1 MRDFKSLTRIGAA
14 VAILLVLGGCDSP
27 EERAQ
32 KHLER
37 GQALIEAGDT
47 VKARL
52 EFRNALRLNGN
63 LVGARYELARLAEE
77 AGDLR
82 QAFGLYRD
90 VAEAEASNVP
100 VRIKLAQFL
109 LAANDL
115 EEARTYTDAAYALAP
130 EDPEVLATKAAVD
143 YRVGNTALARDLA
156 RRALAIAPDLVPAHI
171 VLISDLV
178 VSGDLAGALISLDEV
193 LARLPEDQAL
203 HLLRLRILSVMND
216 PDQVRAQLER
226 MVELYPD
233 QLPFREALVQFH
245 ARNDDVDAAI
255 AGLRDLA
262 ALRDDKLEGFR
273 ALTGYIYAARGAEA
287 ARAELAAA
295 LSTAGPELRAG
306 LALLQ
311 SEVELRDG
319 KPAEARRLLE
329 EVVAEFP
336 ENANDARVR
345 LAGLALNEGNREE
358 ARRLAETVLDGDG
371 DNVAALGIRASVLIA
386 EHKGDEAL
394 LDIRRALNLDPQ
406 NAQLMLLEANAHE
419 RNGNMDLMRERLAS
433 AARTSD
439 YAPEISLRYA
449 GLLRQQN
456 QLSAAEA
463 VMTEAVQRNPA
474 NPALLAGLAELRLQ
488 LGDLAG
494 AETIASRLREVE
506 GGTGVA
512 EQVLAASLAQQG
524 RLVESTAALERAL
537 ADPAGNESALA
548 SLVASYVR
556 QGQVERAEALLDDL
570 IAANPENRRAIILR
584 AEVHLL
590 RGETDRV
597 PVLLQ
602 SLIDQAPDQQDGY
615 LLLSRFHLQQGD
627 PAQAEVVMRAGV
639 DAAPASQPLRLLL
652 AERLELRGAIDDA
665 IVQYEELY
673 RLNPDSVV
681 VVNNL
686 ASLLAEYRETD
697 PEAIAFA
704 SRVARRLSNTT
715 VPHFLDTAGWV
726 AFLNGNTEEA
736 LEKLQ
741 LAATGLPNNPL
752 VRYHLGRVYSAVGN
766 VELARAE
773 LEASL
778 AIAPDFPKAESAR
791 AALAALPDT
800 DG

>member
-1 MRDFKSLTRIGAA
+1 MRDRKPLIRLSAA
-14 VAILLVLGGCDSP
+14 VAILLVLAGCDSP

-37 GQALIEAGDT
+37 GQALVQAGET

-52 EFRNALRLNGN
+52 EFRNALRLNSG
-63 LVGARYELARLAEE
+63 LVDARYELARLAEE

-90 VAEAEASNVP
+90 VAEAQASNVP
-100 VRIKLAQFL
+100 VRVKLAQFL
-109 LAANDL
+109 MAGNELD
-115 EEARTYTDAAYALAP
+115 EARGYVDAAYALAP

-143 YRVGNTALARDLA
+143 YRLGNTALGRDLA
-156 RRALAIAPDLVPAHI
+156 RRALAIAPDLVPAHV

-178 VSGDLAGALISLDEV
+178 VSGDLAGALTSLDEV
-193 LARLPEDQAL
+193 LARLPEDQVL
-203 HLLRLRILSVMND
+203 HLLRLRVLSAMND
-216 PDQVRAQLER
+216 PQQVLAQLER
-226 MVELYPD
+226 MVALYPD

-245 ARNDDVDAAI
+245 ANNDDVDAAI
-255 AGLRDLA
+255 AGLRELA
-262 ALRDDKLEGFR
+262 ALREDRLEGLR
-273 ALTGYIYAARGAEA
+273 TLTGYIYAARGADA
-287 ARAELAAA
+287 ARAELASALATAA
-295 LSTAGPELRAG
+295 PELRAG
-306 LALLQ
+306 LGLLQ

-319 KPAEARRLLE
+319 NPAEARRVLE
-329 EVVAEFP
+329 EIIVAFP
-336 ENANDARVR
+336 DNATDARLR
-345 LAGLALNEGNREE
+345 LGALALNDGNREE
-358 ARRLAETVLDGDG
+358 ARRLAEIVLDGDAE
-371 DNVAALGIRASVLIA
+371 NVTALGIRASVLIA

-406 NAQLMLLEANAHE
+406 NAQLMLLEASAHE

-433 AARTSD
+433 AARASD
-439 YAPEISLRYA
+439 YAPQIALQYA
-449 GLLRQQN
+449 GVLRQQN

-463 VMTEAVQRNPA
+463 VMTEAVQRNPT
-474 NPALLAGLAELRLQ
+474 NPAILTGLAELRLQ

-494 AETIASRLREVE
+494 AETIASRLREIE
-506 GGTGVA
+506 GGSGVA

-524 RLVESTAALERAL
+524 RLDESTAALERAL
-537 ADPAGNESALA
+537 ADPDGSASALA
-548 SLVASYVR
+548 SLIATYVR
-556 QGQVERAEALLDDL
+556 QGQVERAEALLDEL
-570 IAANPENRRAIILR
+570 IATNAENQRAIILR

-590 RGETDRV
+590 RGETAQV
-597 PVLLQ
+597 PGLLQ
-602 SLIDQAPDQQDGY
+602 RLIDQSPDQQEGY
-615 LLLSRFHLQQGD
+615 LLLSRFYLQQGD
-627 PAQAEVVMRAGV
+627 LTQAEAVMRDGV
-639 DAAPASQPLRLLL
+639 EAVPTSQPLRLLL
-652 AERLELRGAIDDA
+652 AERYEIRGAIDDA

-686 ASLLAEYRETD
+686 ASLLAEYREND
-697 PEAIAFA
+697 PEAVAFA
-704 SRVARRLSNTT
+704 SRVARRLSNST

-726 AFLNGNTEEA
+726 AFLNGNNEEA

-741 LAATGLPNNPL
+741 VAASGLPNNPL

-766 VELARAE
+766 IELARAE

-778 AIAPDFPKAESAR
+778 AIEPNFPKADSAR